1 MWERSGS
8 ALPMTF
14 NVLVA
19 DEPPPGNGPGPG
31 RGAEQRLTDWITSQ
45 ASSLTNRLQEL
56 AGRCELRVEITLD
69 RPAAPTTTPAQGTAA
84 TSATETRSPGMLRLL
99 GKQRARNA
107 AGELADT
114 LHARVRHR
122 LLSVAEDLRDRAPT
136 QRTSDETH
144 VLSAAL
150 LVRHEDVDAVG
161 TVLSRTRA
169 EQPASRV
176 RFLGPWPPYSF
187 ADTEHRFQSDEVAGE
202 PPGRAP
208 R

>member
-31 RGAEQRLTDWITSQ
+31 RGAEQRLTDWITSR
-45 ASSLTNRLQEL
+45 ASSLTNRLEEL
-56 AGRCELRVEITLD
+56 SGRCELRVEITLE
-69 RPAAPTTTPAQGTAA
+69 RSVTPTDTPAQETA

-99 GKQRARNA
+99 GKQREQRARNA

-122 LLSVAEDLRDRAPT
+122 TEPDAGGVARQPCPLPGP
-136 QRTSDETH
+136 
-144 VLSAAL
+144 L
-150 LVRHEDVDAVG
+150 G
-161 TVLSRTRA
+161 TVFLRRHRTPLPERRGGRRTPRA
-169 EQPASRV
+169 CPAMI
-176 RFLGPWPPYSF
+176 
-187 ADTEHRFQSDEVAGE
+187 E
-202 PPGRAP
+202 
-208 R
+208 